1 MTPTRIIAATVTALT
16 AVSLS
21 SAAYAAV
28 VFTLGN
34 NPEPGEQ
41 NILFGSSP
49 SGTTI
54 SGSTN
59 QSNTLV
65 LFSNFGQ
72 TVTTGGIGQAFIQ
85 PTNSSALLNS
95 FTFSV
100 VGQTFGD
107 FIFNPQIGGQPQG
120 GGGVATVTANSST
133 GLSSFNY
140 TLGNGNNFLTI

>member
-16 AVSLS
+16 AISLS

-34 NPEPGEQ
+34 NPQPDEQ
-41 NILFGSSP
+41 NILFGSSQ

-54 SGSTN
+54 TGTTD
-59 QSNTLV
+59 QSNTPV

-72 TVTTGGIGQAFIQ
+72 TVTTGGIGQAFIR
-85 PTNSSALLNS
+85 PTSSTALLNS

-107 FIFNPQIGGQPQG
+107 FIFNPQIGGLPRTAG
-120 GGGVATVTANSST
+120 GIAIVTANSSS
-133 GLSSFNY
+133 GP
-140 TLGNGNNFLTI
+140 